1 MDSRRDVTSLPV
13 DAVPSAAQ
21 AQGATAA
28 LASAAFGPAWLERK
42 WRRGASARGMVVGLA
57 CLAPSLVVF
66 GMFVFYPLARSFW
79 LSLFANDLLGQ
90 PVAFV
95 GLEQYLRIV
104 TDARFGK
111 VMAVTAWFVVLT
123 VVPSILIG
131 LGLALLVRPRIAG
144 VGIFR
149 TLLATPFAFSAAA
162 TAVVFDVFY
171 RPGIGLFNGLLSYL
185 DIPPVDWLTS
195 PAAALPSLA
204 LAVVWRHAGYTML
217 VCLAGL
223 ESIPDALYEAARI
236 DGASRRAQFRWITLP
251 LLTPTLFF
259 LIVITTIHALQTF
272 GEIKILTHGG
282 PAGSTTT
289 LVYSLYETAFGLG
302 SSDYGLASAQGV
314 VLMLIVLVITF
325 LQFRVLGRRVVY
337 A

>member
-1 MDSRRDVTSLPV
+1 VPRARRRPATGR
-13 DAVPSAAQ
+13 DAVVA
-21 AQGATAA
+21 
-28 LASAAFGPAWLERK
+28 
-42 WRRGASARGMVVGLA
+42 LA
-57 CLAPSLVVF
+57 CLAPSLAVF
-66 GMFVFYPLARSFW
+66 GTFVFYPLGRSIW

-90 PVAFV
+90 PVTFV
-95 GLEQYLRIV
+95 GLEQYQRLV
-104 TDARFGK
+104 TDPHFAA
-111 VMAVTAWFVVLT
+111 VMATTAWFAVLT
-123 VVPSILIG
+123 VVPSIVIG

-144 VGIFR
+144 IGVFR

-162 TAVVFDVFY
+162 AGVVFDVFY

-185 DIPPVDWLTS
+185 HIPPVDWLTS
-195 PAAALPSLA
+195 PAVALPSLA

-223 ESIPDALYEAARI
+223 ESIPDTLYEAARM
-236 DGASRRAQFRWITLP
+236 DGASRFAQFRWITLP

-259 LIVITTIHALQTF
+259 LVVISTIHALQTF

-314 VLMLIVLVITF
+314 VLMLIVLLITVV
-325 LQFRVLGRRVVY
+325 QFRVLGRRVFY

>member
-1 MDSRRDVTSLPV
+1 VTAQSLDDAGWSAPPAEAGAATRTARARTDPARPPRQRR
-13 DAVPSAAQ
+13 
-21 AQGATAA
+21 
-28 LASAAFGPAWLERK
+28 RK
-42 WRRGASARGMVVGLA
+42 ASARDFAVALT
-57 CLAPSLVVF
+57 CLAPSLIVF
-66 GMFVFYPLARSFW
+66 GTFVFYPLARSIW

-90 PVAFV
+90 PVTFV
-95 GLEQYLRIV
+95 GLDQYVRIV
-104 TDARFGK
+104 TDPRFGR
-111 VMAVTAWFVVLT
+111 VMGVTAWFVLLT
-123 VVPSILIG
+123 VVPSIVIG

-144 VGIFR
+144 IGVFR

-162 TAVVFDVFY
+162 AAVVFDVFY

-185 DIPPVDWLTS
+185 DILPVDWLTS
-195 PAAALPSLA
+195 PDAALPSLA
-204 LAVVWRHAGYTML
+204 VAVVWRHAGYTML

-236 DGASRRAQFRWITLP
+236 DGASRLAQFRFISLP

-259 LIVITTIHALQTF
+259 LVVISTIHALQTF

-302 SSDYGLASAQGV
+302 NSDYGLASAQGV
-314 VLMLIVLVITF
+314 VLMLIVLVITVV
-325 LQFRVLGRRVVY
+325 QFRVLGRRVFY

>member
-1 MDSRRDVTSLPV
+1 MSAQSVDDVRWPARPDDDATASPAHRSPASPAAPPRQRHHVVPRRDI
-13 DAVPSAAQ
+13 AV
-21 AQGATAA
+21 
-28 LASAAFGPAWLERK
+28 AF
-42 WRRGASARGMVVGLA
+42 A
-57 CLAPSLVVF
+57 CLAPSLAVF
-66 GMFVFYPLARSFW
+66 GLFVFYPLVRSIW
-79 LSLFANDLLGQ
+79 LSLFANDLLGE

-95 GLEQYLRIV
+95 GLEQYVRIV
-104 TDARFGK
+104 TDPHFGR
-111 VMAVTAWFVVLT
+111 VMAITAWFVVLT
-123 VVPSILIG
+123 VVPSLLVG
-131 LGLALLVRPRIAG
+131 LGLALLVRPKIAG
-144 VGIFR
+144 IGIFR

-162 TAVVFDVFY
+162 AAVVFDVFY

-195 PAAALPSLA
+195 PTAALPSLA
-204 LAVVWRHAGYTML
+204 LAVVWRHSGYTML

-223 ESIPDALYEAARI
+223 ESIPESLYEAARI
-236 DGASRRAQFRWITLP
+236 DGASRLAQFRWITLP

-259 LIVITTIHALQTF
+259 LIVISTIHALQTF

-302 SSDYGLASAQGV
+302 TSDYGLASAQGV
-314 VLMLIVLVITF
+314 LLMLIVLVITVV
-325 LQFRVLGRRVVY
+325 QFRVLGRRVFY